1 MMFEVYRCG
10 RSRRYP
16 PLRPKCVKQVL
27 NTALW
32 DQHVLAA
39 SGAREPGNASLE
51 HRDPQGAPATN
62 DGGQQPRRKN
72 DTKSFGEGAHRQ
84 QEAAANSRTIA
95 GENCRKESTHI
106 IQDV

>member
-39 SGAREPGNASLE
+39 SGAREPGKEREPL
-51 HRDPQGAPATN
+51 APVAHSNISCT
-62 DGGQQPRRKN
+62 PRKYREIWDCSPVAPN
-72 DTKSFGEGAHRQ
+72 GLVDLRRQ
-84 QEAAANSRTIA
+84 YPRTRPCLKQFKRPFA
-95 GENCRKESTHI
+95 
-106 IQDV
+106 V